1 MIDNFVEIG
10 DFAVVAAGGIH
21 LGLAD
26 SSVVAGVEVVEG
38 VVLDIVGVGVD
49 VA

>member
-10 DFAVVAAGGIH
+10 DFVAVAAGGIR
-21 LGLAD
+21 LVLAD
-26 SSVVAGVEVVEG
+26 NSVVVGVGEVEG